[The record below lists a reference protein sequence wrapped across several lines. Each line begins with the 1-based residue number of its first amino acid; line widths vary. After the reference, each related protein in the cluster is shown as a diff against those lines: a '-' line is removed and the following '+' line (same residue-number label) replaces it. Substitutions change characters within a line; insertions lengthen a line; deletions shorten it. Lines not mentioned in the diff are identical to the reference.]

1 MSIVVMRGREQDNRS
16 LSQLV
21 DDTGLD
27 GITMVEVGSYAG
39 ESAEIFAST
48 GKVKRIFCIDPWKG
62 GYDEKDV
69 ASSSDFTEV
78 EAAFDKVMERHPT
91 VIHKFRGTLQDF
103 ALAFPELRPDL
114 IYIDSEHTYEGT
126 RRDIST
132 ALKMEPKVMAGHDYT
147 NGWPGVVRAVDETVG
162 RPNRVYADESWIVD
176 MRRKQK

>member
-1 MSIVVMRGREQDNRS
+1 MSIVVMRGKEQDRRS
-16 LSQLV
+16 LNQLV
-21 DDTGLD
+21 EDTGLD
-27 GITMVEVGSYAG
+27 EITMVEVGSYAG
-39 ESAEIFAST
+39 ESADIFAST

-69 ASSSDFTEV
+69 ASSSDFAEV
-78 EAAFDKVMERHPT
+78 ESAFDKVMERHPT
-91 VIHKFRGTLQDF
+91 VIHKFRGTLQEF
-103 ALAFPELRPDL
+103 ALAFPELKPDL

-147 NGWPGVVRAVDETVG
+147 NGWPGVVRAVDETIG
-162 RPNRVYADESWIVD
+162 RPNRVYPDESWIVD